1 METFLKATHLLGP
14 WYNYPS
20 THHFYICVEVSSKY
34 ILTQVEFGIETQ
46 VRTSGGDVLTSRT
59 GSHVI
64 REETAAWGK
73 GLSSPGS
80 VCGLSQI
87 PQTKFTLQSKIQWD
101 KMCLLQSKSQFSTSP
116 LDTELIPSWHWV
128 DHFPDTAL
136 ITSWHRA
143 DLLLTELITTWHW
156 ADYLWKPLIT
166 WVGIW
171 SRCLASSSE

>member
-1 METFLKATHLLGP
+1 MWKLAVNIFWLKWSLGLKLRLELVEEMCSQVEQDLMWWEKKQLP
-14 WYNYPS
+14 EVKDCPPQ
-20 THHFYICVEVSSKY
+20 EVSVASLRFHKQNLHY
-34 ILTQVEFGIETQ
+34 NQRFSEIKCAFCNP
-46 VRTSGGDVLTSRT
+46 S
-59 GSHVI
+59 
-64 REETAAWGK
+64 
-73 GLSSPGS
+73 LSSPPH
-80 VCGLSQI
+80 LL
-87 PQTKFTLQSKIQWD
+87 TQSW
-101 KMCLLQSKSQFSTSP
+101 SP
-116 LDTELIPSWHWV
+116 PDTEMIPSWHWV